1 MAPTDGLEVVPATR
15 GKGWRVAAG
24 ERVAVV
30 DVEGGQV
37 VDLFAFC
44 AEDPVE
50 HLSASHTRVTLERMF
65 PAVGESFLTD
75 RRRPIL
81 RLVEDTSP
89 GHHDMLV
96 AACDKRRYELL
107 GHPDHRN
114 CADNLADALSA
125 LGVEVPLVP
134 QPVNLFS
141 RIPIT
146 ADGDLDFRPA
156 ATRPGDRIVFRA
168 ERDVL
173 LVGSSCPQDLNPI
186 SGGRPTAFGVE
197 ITGC

>member
-1 MAPTDGLEVVPATR
+1 MAPTDGLEIVPATC
-15 GKGWRVAAG
+15 GKGWQVAAG
-24 ERVAVV
+24 ERVAVT

-44 AEDPVE
+44 AEDPAE

-65 PAVGESFLTD
+65 PAIGEAFVTD

-81 RLVEDTSP
+81 TLLEDTSP
-89 GHHDMLV
+89 GYHDMLV
-96 AACDKRRYELL
+96 AACDRRRYELL
-107 GHPDHRN
+107 GHPNHRN
-114 CADNLADALSA
+114 CADNLVEALSS
-125 LGVEVPLVP
+125 LGVVMRLVP

-146 ADGDLDFRPA
+146 AGGDLDLRPA

-168 ERDVL
+168 EHDVL
-173 LVGSSCPQDLNPI
+173 LIGSSCPQDLNPI

-197 ITGC
+197 VTGC

>member
-1 MAPTDGLEVVPATR
+1 MAPTDGLEIVPATR
-15 GKGWRVAAG
+15 GKGWQVAAG
-24 ERVAVV
+24 ERVAVT
-30 DVEGGQV
+30 DDEGGQV

-44 AEDPVE
+44 AEDPAE

-65 PAVGESFLTD
+65 PAIGEAFVTD

-81 RLVEDTSP
+81 TLLEDTSP
-89 GHHDMLV
+89 GYHDMLV
-96 AACDKRRYELL
+96 AACDRRRYELL
-107 GHPDHRN
+107 GHPNHRN
-114 CADNLADALSA
+114 CADNLADALSS
-125 LGVEVPLVP
+125 LGVVMRFVP

-146 ADGDLDFRPA
+146 AGGDLDLRPA

-168 ERDVL
+168 EHDVL
-173 LVGSSCPQDLNPI
+173 LIGSSCPQDLNPI

-197 ITGC
+197 VTGC

>member
-1 MAPTDGLEVVPATR
+1 M
-15 GKGWRVAAG
+15 
-24 ERVAVV
+24 
-30 DVEGGQV
+30 

-44 AEDPVE
+44 AEDPAE

-65 PAVGESFLTD
+65 PAIGESFLTD

-156 ATRPGDRIVFRA
+156 ATRRSHRVPGRA
-168 ERDVL
+168 
-173 LVGSSCPQDLNPI
+173 
-186 SGGRPTAFGVE
+186 
-197 ITGC
+197 